1 MLQLGCPSVPPQ
13 SPYLRSGFT
22 KDKSRCYHGLECSP
36 PGRCFNFVSF
46 APSFDV
52 TTLTVHRDQLYS
64 GCTLSTPCLLC
75 SVSLPRLSCREL
87 WLTCCVH
94 LAFVSYD
101 WLISLD
107 KEIQYFWDYRKGRK
121 LTAAALLYG
130 LSRYPA
136 IIGTALQVQTVF
148 PLSDMVSIL
157 SHRSTSP
164 F

>member
-1 MLQLGCPSVPPQ
+1 MADPLGAS
-13 SPYLRSGFT
+13 
-22 KDKSRCYHGLECSP
+22 
-36 PGRCFNFVSF
+36 
-46 APSFDV
+46 
-52 TTLTVHRDQLYS
+52 
-64 GCTLSTPCLLC
+64 
-75 SVSLPRLSCREL
+75 
-87 WLTCCVH
+87 H

-157 SHRSTSP
+157 CHRSTSP
-164 F
+164 VLKRC